1 MDLSNISSLYQS
13 EYNNPTAGKEF
24 VSSASSQIQNL
35 TKKRV
40 RDLLSKF
47 STTGM
52 SRSGISGVAQND
64 IYSNA
69 GEQLSGV
76 AAQGAQ
82 MDENT
87 RMKALQGME
96 GIAQYEDQKPTFL
109 DFLGSMAGQVGG
121 MAGGM
126 GLSKLFGMGG
136 GGQQRG
142 DPLSFGYQAPKNYAQ
157 DFTTVE
163 P

>member
-1 MDLSNISSLYQS
+1 
-13 EYNNPTAGKEF
+13 
-24 VSSASSQIQNL
+24 
-35 TKKRV
+35 
-40 RDLLSKF
+40 
-47 STTGM
+47 M

-69 GEQLSGV
+69 GEQLSSV
-76 AAQGAQ
+76 SAQGAQ
-82 MDENT
+82 MDERT
-87 RMKALQGME
+87 RMQALQGME

-136 GGQQRG
+136 GGKESPIKALDFAGSGQ
-142 DPLSFGYQAPKNYAQ
+142 DFSNYA
-157 DFTTVE
+157 
-163 P
+163 